1 MADLF
6 ELLSYGP
13 SGWGDELVNGM
24 LVSIL
29 VAVCSYSL
37 GMAFGVIF
45 SAMKL
50 SNSFILKGIAS
61 AYTTVVRGIP
71 ELIVIYLV
79 FFGSNV
85 LAMSIAEGLFGYEG
99 YIELPVFAAGVL
111 CLALSSGAYLTEV
124 LRGAV
129 LAVPR
134 GQLEAARAIGMPQF
148 TFFLRILAPLAVRYA
163 IVGMANVWIFTLKH
177 TALLSLI
184 GLSEVMRQA
193 YVASS
198 ATQEP
203 FTFYMAALVL
213 YLIMIS
219 CSSKAFSI
227 WESRAY
233 QGTSR

>member
-1 MADLF
+1 MASLF
-6 ELLSYGP
+6 ELLSWGP
-13 SGWGDELVNGM
+13 GGWGDELINGM

-29 VAVCSYSL
+29 VAISSYSL
-37 GMAFGVIF
+37 GMAFGAVF

-50 SNSFILKGIAS
+50 SDSFILKGMAS

-85 LAMSIAEGLFGYEG
+85 LTMSIAKGLFGYEG

-219 CSSKAFSI
+219 CSSKVFAI
-227 WESRAY
+227 WERRAY
-233 QGTSR
+233 QGISR